1 MCRIY
6 FRREWNRIRA
16 LVGELSSNGLVPN
29 LVTFTHLASSCQ
41 NTYETVQLLTDMEKF
56 GAHPN
61 TFLLNTL
68 LSKGANTNRPEML
81 HYVLERYETYE
92 LTPDEHTIKKCERF
106 IQRYRKLVVSI
117 ERKDLKALSEFSKSE
132 VKFVEKY
139 YNPQK
144 WMNFLAFYEDFKAT
158 NYAVKLGA
166 NLKIPR

>member
-1 MCRIY
+1 
-6 FRREWNRIRA
+6 
-16 LVGELSSNGLVPN
+16 
-29 LVTFTHLASSCQ
+29 
-41 NTYETVQLLTDMEKF
+41 MEKF

-68 LSKGANTNRPEML
+68 LTKGANTNRPEML
-81 HYVLERYETYE
+81 HYVLKRYETYE
-92 LTPDEHTIKKCERF
+92 LTPDEHTINKCERF
-106 IQRYRKLVVSI
+106 IKRYRKLVVSI

-132 VKFVEKY
+132 VKYVEKY
-139 YNPQK
+139 YNSEK